1 MAAGP
6 RVIRLG
12 GPADAAG
19 WGRASRALLRDQ
31 VPPQDLRWAVE
42 GEAEAGLFDDGA
54 AAAEPSPLD
63 GPTAAVA
70 VPPRF
75 LDLAPHALLHADPR
89 RHALLYRLAWRLQ
102 REPGLRHDP
111 LDADW
116 VAAEALAKAVR
127 RDLHKMRAF
136 LRFHEQPGD
145 GPGEPSR
152 FVAWFE
158 PQHHIVEAN
167 APFFARRFASMRWAI
182 LTPLRSV
189 AWDGERLAFGAGARR
204 EDAPAED
211 AQHALWRTYYASIF
225 NPARLKLQAMQR
237 EMPRR
242 YWPLL
247 PEARLIA
254 PLAAEATRRMQT
266 MIDQP
271 PTVTRRRLP
280 AMAATAPA
288 APVAGLDALRRQAA
302 GCTACPLGARATQ
315 TVFSEGS
322 ADALAV
328 LVGEQPGDQEDLQ
341 GRPFVGPAGRLLDR
355 VLAELGLPRERLYLT
370 NAVKHFGHELRGQ
383 RRIHKTPGQ
392 RELLACQGWLQQELA
407 ALPADRPLVALGGT
421 AARALLGRPVAV
433 LRERGQWLTRT
444 DGRRVLVTLHP
455 AALLRLPAGEQA
467 AAFEQWLDDLRSLP
481 AQVGQ
486 GASPAV
492 RTGSQRAHSSAQ
504 ASPSAQPPSTSLG
517 Q

>member
-1 MAAGP
+1 
-6 RVIRLG
+6 
-12 GPADAAG
+12 
-19 WGRASRALLRDQ
+19 
-31 VPPQDLRWAVE
+31 
-42 GEAEAGLFDDGA
+42 
-54 AAAEPSPLD
+54 
-63 GPTAAVA
+63 
-70 VPPRF
+70 
-75 LDLAPHALLHADPR
+75 
-89 RHALLYRLAWRLQ
+89 
-102 REPGLRHDP
+102 
-111 LDADW
+111 
-116 VAAEALAKAVR
+116 
-127 RDLHKMRAF
+127 MRAF

-145 GPGEPSR
+145 ASGEASR

-167 APFFARRFASMRWAI
+167 APFFARRFASLRWAI
-182 LTPLRSV
+182 LTPRRSV
-189 AWDGERLAFGAGARR
+189 AWDGERLTFGAGARR

-225 NPARLKLQAMQR
+225 NPARLKLKAMER

-266 MIDQP
+266 MIEQP

-280 AMAATAPA
+280 APPQTVPIAPA
-288 APVAGLDALRRQAA
+288 DGLDGLRQRAA

-315 TVFSEGS
+315 TVFSEGD

-355 VLAELGLPRERLYLT
+355 VLARLGLPRERLYLT

-392 RELLACQGWLQQELA
+392 RELLACQSWLQQELA

-433 LRERGQWLTRT
+433 LRERGQWLMRV

-455 AALLRLPAGEQA
+455 AALLRLPAEDQA

-481 AQVGQ
+481 GQIAQVT
-486 GASPAV
+486 SPAV